1 MKQFGTPK
9 RPQAS
14 DTFTDRDEPRAILR
28 SRFGRLYE
36 RQVRGKGGL
45 EPSLVSFYGVGG
57 VGKTTL
63 LNRAI
68 SEFHQSLK
76 DETDRDFVHLALL
89 DLNGQEMGPQLP
101 GPALLWLL
109 RNALQHHQITTP
121 LFDCVYL
128 LYWEDDHPG
137 QSLKIPGPRARDLFG
152 AAVEQVDELIESG
165 GMLKGFLRLWDNGV
179 QAKQRRRVAER
190 WNGIHPSQWS
200 RRERQERMGEL
211 LWMDLVNILE
221 EKPLL
226 RLGILIDE
234 YERIQSSAPNE
245 GDAQSA
251 IADLLGNLLVNAPDD
266 VRKRC
271 CVVVMGREI
280 LRWEELHGAEWRPL
294 IESHILGGLTTE
306 DARKFLL
313 DKVVPWFVKNGQA
326 PIAEALRTQEKGIL
340 ELTLSSTTDEWNGHL
355 PFHLDLVIESACMD
369 PAGFSPSQL
378 ANDPKHRSRLEDRFL
393 GYLKGRDSNLL
404 KALQAL
410 ALAISFDRPLFEH
423 LIREQC
429 IVGYAAQE
437 FLTIVGEDHS
447 YIRPHPTI
455 PGNHLFHG
463 QMQTSLVNSQIRVAE
478 RKSGAAEVLRKIL
491 DYRVSAAQFESQA
504 QCSEAN
510 WTAYLLGSQTL
521 QSELNQ
527 LLPPEEVLDYA
538 KKLGR
543 SFDSRM
549 YVRMRLPIYDW
560 LHEFAKTKLEPD
572 HPKTLSLVAKLA
584 NLRHSAGLFQEAK
597 RLHQLV
603 VEGRQRRLGST
614 HEDTIASMSDLAR
627 TLMNLGETDH
637 GLELQH
643 RVLAERRRTWSGEH
657 RKTLIAINNLAAYLR
672 MAGHLR
678 QARELAEQALSIRQ
692 RVFGDQHASTNFS
705 RATLARTLYEEGEH
719 ARAQALAQQLL
730 EYRQAR
736 LGPEHPL
743 TIGSMI
749 LLASTLRAQR
759 DLSGARSLLEQAM
772 AAKESAQV
780 IGHPVSLKTMH
791 ELAMTVF
798 AQGNPVEARCL
809 LEQALAAA
817 RNQLGDQHKLTLKI
831 VDDLALIR
839 KPDEHTTG

>member
-1 MKQFGTPK
+1 M
-9 RPQAS
+9 
-14 DTFTDRDEPRAILR
+14 
-28 SRFGRLYE
+28 
-36 RQVRGKGGL
+36 
-45 EPSLVSFYGVGG
+45 SFYGVGG

-63 LNRAI
+63 LNQAL

-76 DETDRDFVHLALL
+76 DETDRNFVHLALL
-89 DLNGQEMGPQLP
+89 DLNGQEMGAQLP

-378 ANDPKHRSRLEDRFL
+378 ASDPKHRSRLEDRFL

-538 KKLGR
+538 KKLGA
-543 SFDSRM
+543 SFDGRT
-549 YVRMRLPIYDW
+549 YLQMRLPINDW
-560 LHEFAKTKLEPD
+560 LYEYAKAKLEPG
-572 HPKTLSLVAKLA
+572 HPKTLRLMGLLA
-584 NLRHSAGLFQEAK
+584 NSRREAGSFDEAK
-597 RLHQLV
+597 VLHQSV
-603 VEGRQRRLGST
+603 VEALQRRLGPA
-614 HEDTIASMSDLAR
+614 HVDTLAAMSNFAM
-627 TLMNLGETDH
+627 TLTRLGETDH
-637 GLELQH
+637 ALELQQ
-643 RVLAERRRTWSGEH
+643 RVLAELRRTKGDDH
-657 RKTLIAINNLAAYLR
+657 PRTLLAINNLAVYLR
-672 MAGHLR
+672 LAGDLA
-678 QARELAEQALSIRQ
+678 QARKLAEQALSSRL
-692 RVFGDQHASTNFS
+692 RVLGEQHKSTNFS
-705 RATLARTLYEEGEH
+705 RATLAEILQEQGEH
-719 ARAQALAQQLL
+719 GSAQELAEQVLA
-730 EYRQAR
+730 YREMR
-736 LGPEHPL
+736 LGPQHPDTL
-743 TIGSMI
+743 RAML
-749 LLASTLRAQR
+749 LLASTLRAKGN
-759 DLSGARSLLEQAM
+759 LAGARSLQEQVL
-772 AAKESAQV
+772 AAKESAQSA
-780 IGHPVSLKTMH
+780 GHFITLEVCD
-791 ELAMTVF
+791 LATTICM
-798 AQGNPVEARCL
+798 QGNVVEAREL
-809 LEQALAAA
+809 LSQALHAA
-817 RNQLGDQHKLTLKI
+817 RHQLGDQHKLTLKI
-831 VDDLALIR
+831 IEKLALIGDS
-839 KPDEHTTG
+839 DELGPENQLIS